1 MGYGRKA
8 GSDGARDKL
17 MKMFRTLNF
26 KKLTSTNDKA
36 REFAKKGYHNL
47 AIIAERQEKGRG
59 RFNRRWDSDLGGLYM
74 TLLLKENN
82 LEKARYL
89 TLIASVSVARSIMKL
104 SNLKA
109 EVKWPND
116 VMVND
121 KKVCGILTKT
131 ILGKENYALVG
142 IGLNVN
148 QKKFSKNIA
157 NKATSLNLE
166 LNKKFNIKTFSSSI
180 LKEFNLLY
188 YSLNNK
194 KYDKIIKIWKKY
206 SYTLGKKVKAK
217 TLAGTYTGKAVNI
230 DKDCSLTM
238 KLKNGKIKKITE
250 GDIFAV

>member
-180 LKEFNLLY
+180 LKLPNM
-188 YSLNNK
+188 
-194 KYDKIIKIWKKY
+194 
-206 SYTLGKKVKAK
+206 V
-217 TLAGTYTGKAVNI
+217 
-230 DKDCSLTM
+230 
-238 KLKNGKIKKITE
+238 
-250 GDIFAV
+250 

>member
-1 MGYGRKA
+1 VGYGRKA

-89 TLIASVSVARSIMKL
+89 TLIASVSVAKSIMKL

-109 EVKWPND
+109 DVKWPND
-116 VMVND
+116 VLVND
-121 KKVCGILTKT
+121 KKICGILTET
-131 ILGKENYALVG
+131 ISGKESYALVG

-148 QKKFSKNIA
+148 QKNFPGNLA
-157 NKATSLNLE
+157 NKSTSLNLE
-166 LNKKFNIKTFSSSI
+166 LNKKFDIKKVSNIL
-180 LKEFNLLY
+180 LKEFNILY
-188 YSLNNK
+188 SSYKNK
-194 KYDKIIKIWKKY
+194 KYSKIIEIWKKY
-206 SYTLGKKVKAK
+206 SHTLGKNVKVK
-217 TLAGTYTGKAVNI
+217 TLAGKYTGKAVNI
-230 DKDCSLTM
+230 DKDCNLTI
-238 KLKNGKIKKITE
+238 KLKNGKIRKITE
-250 GDIFAV
+250 GDIFVI